1 MVKSIMVDKELLP
14 EVLSKSAKDFSTNKI
29 EISSEETGIESYDL
43 LKEYLAQKVAELM
56 DNDFERFLNS
66 LYRIDI
72 NERKI
77 KEVLIDKNILS
88 IPEKIADLIIE
99 RQIERI
105 KYQRMYKEG
114 KL

>member
-1 MVKSIMVDKELLP
+1 MEEALLP
-14 EVLSKSAKDFSTNKI
+14 EILSKSAKDFSTKKI
-29 EISSEETGIESYDL
+29 EISNEETALESYDS
-43 LKEYLAQKVAELM
+43 LKAYLTQKVAELM

-77 KEVLIDKNILS
+77 KEVLVDKNILS
-88 IPEKIADLIIE
+88 IPEKIADLIIA